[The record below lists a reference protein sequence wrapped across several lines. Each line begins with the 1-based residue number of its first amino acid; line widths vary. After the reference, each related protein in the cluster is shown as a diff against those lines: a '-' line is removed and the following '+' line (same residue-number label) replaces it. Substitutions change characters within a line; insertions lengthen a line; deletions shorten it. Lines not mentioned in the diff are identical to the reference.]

1 MANVIGFIVV
11 VVLFVVIPKMT
22 AANKRN
28 AMFDEINNR
37 VKEGVQTDINKSI
50 DLHVK
55 LWNGE
60 ITKNQYYDM
69 QASGYTRKEKK

>member
-11 VVLFVVIPKMT
+11 VILFVVIPKMT
-22 AANKRN
+22 ELGKRN
-28 AMFDEINNR
+28 TMCDEINSR
-37 VKEGVQTDINKSI
+37 AKEGAETDINKSI

>member
-22 AANKRN
+22 EANKRN
-28 AMFDEINNR
+28 AMCDEINNR
-37 VKEGVQTDINKSI
+37 AKEGVETDINKSI